1 MGKED
6 WEIVEV
12 SEETLAM
19 LDSLAINGET
29 YNDVITRLINL
40 YESRRC

>member
-1 MGKED
+1 MTDED
-6 WEIVEV
+6 WDIIEV
-12 SEETLAM
+12 SDETLAM

-40 YESRRC
+40 YSSRRC

>member
-1 MGKED
+1 MTDDD
-6 WEIVEV
+6 WELVEV

-19 LDSLAINGET
+19 LDSLAIKGET
-29 YNDVITRLINL
+29 YTDVINRLINL